1 MLMPDIS
8 FSECCISLLTCPFF
22 KSTFLDTRSGLA
34 IGLVAFLSVFVTC
47 FAFGLVGMR
56 RQKQIKMTPADEE
69 LLNEE
74 ADSAEL
80 VKGEDGSF
88 PTFPQLAKITPSDDN
103 LDLENPAQPI
113 PTLTNTGSSELL
125 SLGNA
130 NVACDTED
138 ATVQAANQ
146 NGSDGIYSVPLPSP
160 SRETTNGDMIANGED
175 PAAEVGQ
182 SEQSDGEDW
191 AAVGATAAILAAD
204 DEASCTSSETMD
216 FSPAGAP
223 DKTSNSAPES
233 ADKRVSW
240 NDQDDNYELI

>member
-1 MLMPDIS
+1 LETS
-8 FSECCISLLTCPFF
+8 
-22 KSTFLDTRSGLA
+22 SGLT

-80 VKGEDGSF
+80 VKEEDGSF
-88 PTFPQLAKITPSDDN
+88 PTFPQLAKITPSDVESDN

-125 SLGNA
+125 SLGSA
-130 NVACDTED
+130 NVACDTDD

-160 SRETTNGDMIANGED
+160 SRETTNGDMTTNGED
-175 PAAEVGQ
+175 PAVEADQ
-182 SEQSDGEDW
+182 SEQSGGEDW